1 MTAPPFASAATMLST
16 NFTGW
21 NAPKVTGY
29 IRKFVA
35 KLTGHPDFPEPWPGW
50 VASLKQLT
58 EKSIALDTADLDA
71 ESRDKYKVAHRNAL
85 NEDLKKDLKG
95 SIQHVELVAQ
105 GNAELLNSLGLIMR
119 KVPVRRKA
127 PPVMLAPQLTV
138 VQGKASGTLSGK
150 VIMCPGAKMYLV
162 QITEGDPTVEAN
174 WERIELFST
183 QDFLV
188 TGKTPGKTYYL
199 RARCYGRSGT
209 GPWSAIVTIIS
220 L

>member
-1 MTAPPFASAATMLST
+1 MLST

-21 NAPKVTGY
+21 NAPKVSAYT
-29 IRKFVA
+29 RKFVA
-35 KLTGHPDFPEPWPGW
+35 KLTGHPDFTEPWPAW

-58 EKSIALDTADLDA
+58 EKSIALDKADLEA
-71 ESRDKYKVAHRNAL
+71 ESRDTYKIAHRNNL
-85 NEDLKKDLKG
+85 NADLKKDLRG

-105 GNAELLNSLGLIMR
+105 GNAELLISLGLIMR
-119 KVPVRRKA
+119 KVPVRRKT
-127 PPVMLAPQLTV
+127 PPAMLAPLLTV
-138 VQGKASGTLSGK
+138 VQGKVSGTLSGK

-162 QITEGDPTVEAN
+162 QITDGDPTVEAN
-174 WERIELFST
+174 WERVELFST
-183 QDFLV
+183 QDFQV
-188 TGKTPGKTYYL
+188 TGKTPGKTYYV